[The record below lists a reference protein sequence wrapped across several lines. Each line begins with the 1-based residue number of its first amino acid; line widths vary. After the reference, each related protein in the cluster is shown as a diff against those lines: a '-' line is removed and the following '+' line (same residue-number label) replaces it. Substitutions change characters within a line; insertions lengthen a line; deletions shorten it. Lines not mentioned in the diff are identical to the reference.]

1 MLFEVRKIVTIV
13 EEIFHD
19 HSSGV
24 NGPLPAVP
32 AMKGA
37 VAAVVTNPYV
47 TFSLLEAYHEAVG
60 RLLEEWELSGWK
72 FWDEGGPVIQDLR
85 RIHAEAE
92 GK

>member
-24 NGPLPAVP
+24 NGPLPTVP

-37 VAAVVTNPYV
+37 VAAVD
-47 TFSLLEAYHEAVG
+47 F
-60 RLLEEWELSGWK
+60 
-72 FWDEGGPVIQDLR
+72 
-85 RIHAEAE
+85 
-92 GK
+92 